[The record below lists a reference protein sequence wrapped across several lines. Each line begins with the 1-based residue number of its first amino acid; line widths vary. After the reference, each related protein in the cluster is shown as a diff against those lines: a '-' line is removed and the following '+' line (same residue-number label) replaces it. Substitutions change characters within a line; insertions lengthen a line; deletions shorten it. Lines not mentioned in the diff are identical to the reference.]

1 MPLAAVIASA
11 VLAAALIA
19 LSVVDLRSFRIPDSL
34 NLAVAAGGIVATL
47 TLSREAFAMHVS
59 AALVAGLALAAMNL
73 VYASFRRRQAL
84 GMGDM
89 KLIGAGALWVGPS
102 GVLSILLWSSLTGL
116 LHFLAKR
123 VMGAELSAGSR
134 IAFGPHLALGIW
146 LVWLFGP
153 VML

>member
-1 MPLAAVIASA
+1 
-11 VLAAALIA
+11 
-19 LSVVDLRSFRIPDSL
+19 
-34 NLAVAAGGIVATL
+34 
-47 TLSREAFAMHVS
+47 
-59 AALVAGLALAAMNL
+59 
-73 VYASFRRRQAL
+73 
-84 GMGDM
+84 MGDM

-102 GVLSILLWSSLTGL
+102 GILSILLWSSLTGL

-123 VMGAELSAGSR
+123 VMGAELSAGSQ